1 MENPFSIAYGS
12 LPEWILAIS
21 HPTSQPS
28 KERGYDTAAV
38 KTGRVWLPQFLRAKS
53 GGRFAPLFHPQL
65 IFFQMSISTTPENK
79 NWLAVSTRL
88 KHVRQI
94 GSYPQ
99 VGVNSKMIQITTF
112 QNVWLIRQVSSLT
125 SKTYL
130 SNSFH
135 LSKTRHL
142 QVTMTMAEDSTEK
155 RQYQVPSKQQTV
167 PTWLRA
173 TNMFRQFPATHGSQL
188 WFERFNPTKTGWVVM
203 NTSETKK
210 TYRIFW
216 STSFVYQTL
225 VRDFGHGSEVR
236 IFEPPTKKN
245 LLRTPSNKRSC

>member
-1 MENPFSIAYGS
+1 
-12 LPEWILAIS
+12 
-21 HPTSQPS
+21 
-28 KERGYDTAAV
+28 
-38 KTGRVWLPQFLRAKS
+38 
-53 GGRFAPLFHPQL
+53 
-65 IFFQMSISTTPENK
+65 
-79 NWLAVSTRL
+79 
-88 KHVRQI
+88 
-94 GSYPQ
+94 
-99 VGVNSKMIQITTF
+99 MIQITTL

-188 WFERFNPTKTGWVVM
+188 WLNGSYPTKTGWVGM
-203 NTSETKK
+203 MKTSETKK
-210 TYRIFW
+210 TYRNFW
-216 STSFVYQTL
+216 STSFV
-225 VRDFGHGSEVR
+225 R
-236 IFEPPTKKN
+236 I
-245 LLRTPSNKRSC
+245 SNVGAGFLAMVQR